1 MEADSLGTIRTVSKI
16 YFDPV
21 NPDEEKIKIIDIA
34 HALSMLCRANGHFQQ
49 FFSVAQHC
57 INCAQE
63 AKARN
68 YSQKVQLACLLH
80 DASEAYI
87 SDITRPVKQHLPEY
101 LPIESRLQDIIW
113 NKFLPEPL
121 TAEENRQVFEIDDAQ
136 LYHEF
141 LYFMEER
148 VFDKEP
154 KLYHEPD
161 FRFRGFQKT
170 EEEFLSVF
178 RALTDSHA

>member
-1 MEADSLGTIRTVSKI
+1 MGTIRTFTKI

-21 NPDEEKIKIIDIA
+21 NPAAESIKIVDIA
-34 HALSMLCRANGHFQQ
+34 HALSMMCRANGHFNR

-57 INCAQE
+57 VNCAAE

-68 YSQKVQLACLLH
+68 LPQKVQLACLLH
-80 DASEAYI
+80 DASEAYL

-101 LPIESRLQDIIW
+101 LPIESRLQEVIW

-121 TAEENRQVFEIDDAQ
+121 TEEENRQVFEIDDAQ

-141 LYFMEER
+141 LYFMDER
-148 VFDKEP
+148 VFAKEP
-154 KLYHEPD
+154 ELLTEPD
-161 FRFRGFQKT
+161 FAFESFEKT
-170 EEEFLSVF
+170 EREYLSVF
-178 RALTDSHA
+178 SQLTAG